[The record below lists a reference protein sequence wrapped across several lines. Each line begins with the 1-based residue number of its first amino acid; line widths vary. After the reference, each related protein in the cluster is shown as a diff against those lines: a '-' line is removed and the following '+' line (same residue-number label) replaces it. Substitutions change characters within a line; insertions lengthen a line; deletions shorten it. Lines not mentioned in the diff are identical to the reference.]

1 MHWFLPF
8 DPMEEDCG
16 IGFVCSILGVLPH
29 NATIKLMPANSVA
42 GSLSINRMET
52 GWISFMPMFAEL
64 TFALLSLVFCS
75 VLSEVCA

>member
-1 MHWFLPF
+1 MISLWGMPAVGYRAEQIPQQACPHVTHWFLPF

-42 GSLSINRMET
+42 GS
-52 GWISFMPMFAEL
+52 
-64 TFALLSLVFCS
+64 
-75 VLSEVCA
+75 

>member
-42 GSLSINRMET
+42 GSLSINRMEI
-52 GWISFMPMFAEL
+52 G
-64 TFALLSLVFCS
+64 
-75 VLSEVCA
+75 